1 MVNECRAYPEA
12 AATSVDDHATSVH
25 LEERIEREREREE
38 VVCLC
43 RREEKRLTDQE

>member
-25 LEERIEREREREE
+25 LEERIERERERE
-38 VVCLC
+38 
-43 RREEKRLTDQE
+43 RERK